1 MFSVEERPKPA
12 RKQGLRCTP
21 MKASR
26 LNARTVLL
34 LLVEAMLLFGGIII
48 AVYVRLGSVD
58 AEDALIQR
66 NGFYKAALATIFC
79 LASFYLFDL
88 YDFVVM
94 FDRRELVLRLLQ
106 ALGLAWVALAL
117 MFYAVPQVMIGRGV
131 SLISLPLALL
141 LMVGWRLAIHWVLG
155 HPELGERILIV
166 GSGPIAVE
174 IARET
179 LGRPDAG
186 FRVVGFVDNDPALVG
201 QSLINPKV
209 IGLTS
214 ELATLV
220 RSENI
225 DRLVVAI
232 GDRRGQF
239 PTQELLRLS
248 LSGDVSIEESASFY
262 ERLTGR
268 VLLDMIRPSW
278 LIFSSRGR
286 RARINE
292 IARAMMHRTVALLGA
307 ILSLP
312 IAMVAAVLI
321 KIDSRG
327 PVLYRQERVGKNGR
341 TFMLM
346 KFRSM
351 RVDAEKDGPVWAK
364 SEDERMTR
372 FGRVIRKIRVDE
384 IPQFWNILRGDMN
397 FVGPR
402 PERPHFVAQLAQ
414 EIPFYEQRHLIAPGL
429 TGWAQIKYPY
439 GASIEDAKQKLQYD
453 LYYIKNQ
460 SLTLDATIVFE
471 TVKTVLFGRGT

>member
-1 MFSVEERPKPA
+1 LKP
-12 RKQGLRCTP
+12 
-21 MKASR
+21 SR
-26 LNARTVLL
+26 FNARMLL
-34 LLVEAMLLFGGIII
+34 LLLTEAMLIFGGLIV
-48 AVYVRLGSVD
+48 AVYARLGAVD

-66 NGFYKAALATIFC
+66 NGFYKAGLATVFC
-79 LASFYLFDL
+79 LSSFYLFDL

-94 FDRRELVLRLLQ
+94 HDRRELVLRLMQ

-131 SLISLPLALL
+131 SFISLPLALL
-141 LMVGWRLAIHWVLG
+141 LMVAWRVAIHWVLG

-166 GSGPIAVE
+166 GSGPFAIE

-186 FRVVGFVDNDPALVG
+186 FRVVGFVDSDPALVG

-214 ELATLV
+214 ELGALV
-220 RSENI
+220 KSENI
-225 DRLVVAI
+225 DRIVVAI

-278 LIFSSRGR
+278 LIFSSRGQR
-286 RARINE
+286 VRTSE
-292 IARAMMHRTVALLGA
+292 VARAIMHRTIALVGA
-307 ILSLP
+307 TISLP
-312 IAMVAAVLI
+312 IAIVTAILI

-327 PVLYRQERVGKNGR
+327 PVLYKQERVGKNGR
-341 TFMLM
+341 VFTLM

-351 RVDAEKDGPVWAK
+351 RIDAEKDGPVWAK
-364 SEDERMTR
+364 NEDERMTR
-372 FGRVIRKIRVDE
+372 VGRIIRKIRVDE
-384 IPQFWNILRGDMN
+384 VPQFWNILRGDMN

-414 EIPFYEQRHLIAPGL
+414 EIPFYEQRHLISPGL

-460 SLTLDATIVFE
+460 NMTLDATILFE
-471 TVKTVLFGRGT
+471 TVKTILFGRGT

>member
-1 MFSVEERPKPA
+1 MKPP
-12 RKQGLRCTP
+12 RF
-21 MKASR
+21 
-26 LNARTVLL
+26 NARMVLL
-34 LLVEAMLLFGGIII
+34 LLTEAMLLFGGLIV
-48 AVYVRLGSVD
+48 AVYVRLGAVD
-58 AEDALIQR
+58 AEDALIER
-66 NGFYKAALATIFC
+66 NGFYKAALATVFC
-79 LASFYLFDL
+79 LASFYLLDL

-94 FDRRELVLRLLQ
+94 HDRRELVLRLLQ
-106 ALGLAWVALAL
+106 ALGLAWIALAL
-117 MFYAVPQVMIGRGV
+117 IFYVMPQVMIGRGV

-155 HPELGERILIV
+155 HPEIGERILIV
-166 GSGPIAVE
+166 GSGPFAVE

-201 QSLINPKV
+201 KSLINPKV

-214 ELATLV
+214 ELGSLV
-220 RSENI
+220 RREHI
-225 DRLVVAI
+225 DRIVVAI

-268 VLLDMIRPSW
+268 VLLDLIRPSW

-286 RARINE
+286 RARLNE
-292 IARAMMHRTVALLGA
+292 LASATMHRAVALLGA

-312 IAMVAAVLI
+312 IVIVTAILI
-321 KIDSRG
+321 KIESRG
-327 PVLYRQERVGKNGR
+327 PVLYKQERVGKNGR
-341 TFMLM
+341 VFTLM

-364 SEDERMTR
+364 TEDERMTR
-372 FGRVIRKIRVDE
+372 VGGIIRKIRVDE
-384 IPQFWNILRGDMN
+384 IPQFWNILCGDMN

-402 PERPHFVAQLAQ
+402 PERPHFIAQLAQ

-439 GASIEDAKQKLQYD
+439 GASIEDAKQKLAYD

-460 SLTLDATIVFE
+460 SITLDATIMFE
-471 TVKTVLFGRGT
+471 TIKTILLGRGGR

>member
-1 MFSVEERPKPA
+1 
-12 RKQGLRCTP
+12 

-26 LNARTVLL
+26 LNARTIFL
-34 LLVEAMLLFGGIII
+34 LLVEAMLLFSGLII
-48 AVYVRLGSVD
+48 AVYVRLGAID
-58 AEDALIQR
+58 AEDALIFR
-66 NGFYKAALATIFC
+66 HGFHKAALATVFC
-79 LASFYLFDL
+79 LTSFYLFDL

-94 FDRRELVLRLLQ
+94 HDRGELVLRLLQ
-106 ALGLAWVALAL
+106 ALGLAWIALAL
-117 MFYAVPQVMIGRGV
+117 LFYVLPQVMIGRGV
-131 SLISLPLALL
+131 SLIALPIALL
-141 LMVGWRLAIHWVLG
+141 LMVAWRMAIHWVLG

-166 GSGPIAVE
+166 GSGSFAIE

-179 LGRPDAG
+179 LNRPDAG
-186 FRVVGFVDNDPALVG
+186 FRVIGFVDNDPALVG
-201 QSLINPKV
+201 KSLINPKV

-214 ELATLV
+214 ELASLV
-220 RSENI
+220 KREHV
-225 DRLVVAI
+225 DRLVVAM

-286 RARINE
+286 RARSNE
-292 IARAMMHRTVALLGA
+292 VIRIVIHRIIALLGA

-312 IAMVAAVLI
+312 IAILTALLI
-321 KIDSRG
+321 RIDSRG
-327 PVLYRQERVGKNGR
+327 PILYKQERVGRNGR
-341 TFMLM
+341 TFTLM

-351 RVDAEKDGPVWAK
+351 RVDAEKDGPVWA
-364 SEDERMTR
+364 SSGDDRMTR
-372 FGRVIRKIRVDE
+372 VGRIIRKIRVDE
-384 IPQFWNILRGDMN
+384 IPQFWSILRGDMN

-402 PERPHFVAQLAQ
+402 PERPHFVSQLAQ
-414 EIPFYEQRHLIAPGL
+414 EIDYYEQRHLVAPGL

-439 GASIEDAKQKLQYD
+439 GASIEDARKKLEYD

-460 SLTLDATIVFE
+460 NLALDATIMFE
-471 TVKTVLFGRGT
+471 TIKTILSGRGT